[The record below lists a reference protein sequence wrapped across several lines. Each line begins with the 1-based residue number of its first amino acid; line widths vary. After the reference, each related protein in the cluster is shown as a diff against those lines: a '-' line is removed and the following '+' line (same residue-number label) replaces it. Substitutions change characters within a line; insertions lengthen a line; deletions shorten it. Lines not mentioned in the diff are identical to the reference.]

1 MIVPFIN
8 LKQKTFSFQ
17 AMTIEKLI
25 NVVEEGISSR
35 DDERMT
41 YGETWRPVDLAP
53 SLPQPPQSVSHQF
66 VMRKVRR
73 AILLTKALQHSR
85 VLCWKRGVNSSPLCS
100 NCNPRPI
107 VQLLVF
113 TSSN

>member
-1 MIVPFIN
+1 MIVRFIN

-41 YGETWRPVDLAP
+41 YGETWRPADRAS
-53 SLPQPPQSVSHQF
+53 SLPPQSVRHQF

-73 AILLTKALQHSR
+73 AILLTKA
-85 VLCWKRGVNSSPLCS
+85 
-100 NCNPRPI
+100 
-107 VQLLVF
+107 
-113 TSSN
+113 